1 MDNKYKI
8 ILEYYGAE
16 NQLLKTC
23 EECGELISSI
33 GKYVTEGGSA
43 ENIISEIADIY
54 IMIHQLILIYGA
66 EKVSPEIERKLQRQ
80 VERIKK

>member
-8 ILEYYGAE
+8 ILGHYGAK

-23 EECGELISSI
+23 EECGELISAI
-33 GKYVTEGGSA
+33 MKHVTEGGSA
-43 ENIISEIADIY
+43 ENIISEIADVY
-54 IMIHQLILIYGA
+54 IMIQQLILIYGA

-80 VERIKK
+80 VKRIKK